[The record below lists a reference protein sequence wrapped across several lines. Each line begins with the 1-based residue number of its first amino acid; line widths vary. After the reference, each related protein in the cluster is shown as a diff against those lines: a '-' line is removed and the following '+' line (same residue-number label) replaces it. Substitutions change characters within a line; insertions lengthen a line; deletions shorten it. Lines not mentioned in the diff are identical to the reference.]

1 MDTKKC
7 TKCGEEKPA
16 TPEYFNR
23 TTRTKS
29 GLISQCKSCK
39 NKYFKENPEYYK
51 KYREEN
57 REKVKAQSK
66 KYREENPE
74 YHKKHYAKNREKL
87 KACFKKYHEENREK
101 VKVRVKKY
109 YQENKEKISAYQRRR
124 NREDPILRLLN
135 SMRCGLWRCLAGVR
149 KNSRTMQYVNM
160 TSDELMDYLEGRFT
174 EGMTRDNY
182 GKWHVDHIR
191 PLASFDFTG
200 PDSEEQ
206 LHIAWNYTNLQPLW
220 ATDNISKG
228 AKYEEG

>member
-16 TPEYFNR
+16 TPEYFIR
-23 TTRTKS
+23 TTRIKS
-29 GLISQCKSCK
+29 GLISQCKSC
-39 NKYFKENPEYYK
+39 NK
-51 KYREEN
+51 KYREEYYEEN

-74 YHKKHYAKNREKL
+74 YHKKYYEKNPEKKRAHQKKWREENPEQISERM
-87 KACFKKYHEENREK
+87 KKRREENREK
-101 VKVRVKKY
+101 
-109 YQENKEKISAYQRRR
+109 ILAYRRR
-124 NREDPILRLLN
+124 QYRENPIFRLLN
-135 SMRCGLWRCLAGVR
+135 NMRTGLRHCLAGVR

-160 TSDELMDYLEGRFT
+160 TPDELMDYLEGRFA

-206 LHIAWNYTNLQPLW
+206 LHMAWNYTNLQPLW